1 MDKGLDAM
9 FMNFGIRSEDMNIIK
24 DICEENEIDF
34 EWFKDYIL
42 KEYHELKTKNE
53 EMDSKRLQKLIEK
66 ALTNK

>member
-24 DICEENEIDF
+24 NICEENEIDF
-34 EWFKDYIL
+34 EWFKDYVL
-42 KEYHELKTKNE
+42 KEYHELKIKNE
-53 EMDSKRLQKLIEK
+53 EMDSKILQKLLEK

>member
-1 MDKGLDAM
+1 MNKGLDAM

-24 DICEENEIDF
+24 NICEENDIDF

-53 EMDSKRLQKLIEK
+53 DMDSKGLQKLLEK